1 MDYLNHI
8 VVSNNTYF
16 ILDDGEFTVRSES
29 PEILEEW
36 EDYFN
41 RDPVW
46 REHLETVTPFES
58 LIRNSYNKRIAIEED
73 DAGKFQDLLDESS
86 EFASITVEESA
97 DG

>member
-8 VVSNNTYF
+8 IVSNQTYF
-16 ILDDGEFTVRSES
+16 ILDDGEFTVRHEN
-29 PEILEEW
+29 PEVLEEW

-41 RDPVW
+41 GNLKW

-58 LIRNSYNKRIAIEED
+58 LIRNSYNRRIAIEED

-86 EFASITVEESA
+86 ELASITVEEPA